1 MNKKKIAIILN
12 IVLVI
17 AEVIGLVSSI
27 SQEHRLMVEYY
38 TIDSNVITFISS
50 ILFLLFYGKKEFVKD
65 LRFISTGCLTVTMLV
80 VIFILTP
87 MYSFDYKLLMF
98 TGNFFVFHTLCPM
111 ISIVSYIFFE
121 EGTKKKNLVFYMTLL
136 YGITLILLN
145 VLKVVVGPYPFLM
158 VYNQTVWMS
167 ILWCVIILGLSEAI
181 GLGIHTLNRKRIH

>member
-12 IVLVI
+12 ILLVI
-17 AEVIGLVSSI
+17 AELIGLISSI

-38 TIDSNVITFISS
+38 TIDSNVITLLSS
-50 ILFLLFYGKKEFVKD
+50 ILFLLFYQKKEFVKD

-87 MYSFDYKLLMF
+87 MYSFNYKLLMF
-98 TGNFFVFHTLCPM
+98 TGNFFVFHTLCPI

-121 EGTKKKNLVFYMTLL
+121 EGTKKKHLVFYMTLL

-181 GLGIHTLNRKRIH
+181 GLGIQALNRKRIH